1 MEPVLNIQ
9 PLNRRWIAVTLDPRL
24 FPLHIV
30 FFAAHELLTEL
41 VIRIQ
46 GDPEKQLSVRL
57 TPRRTDMPVDYSALL
72 FQQKLIEVSLKEN
85 RWHQKADIREY
96 LLASAIAYDR
106 RTLDTGP
113 NLINEQKD
121 KLLEVL
127 TYQINT
133 TEGNHINLSIGIGRN
148 KFDFV
153 RLKLFQISNRLKQLC
168 YFFPIRLENGYILC
182 SSYPKNGADMSIFEK
197 RMSQELNNLDL
208 EIGNVY

>member
-1 MEPVLNIQ
+1 MDHVLNIQ
-9 PLNRRWIAVTLDPRL
+9 PLNRKWVTVTLDPQL

-30 FFAAHELLTEL
+30 LFTAHELLTEL
-41 VIRIQ
+41 AIRIQ
-46 GDPEKQLSVRL
+46 GDPENQLQVSITSRH
-57 TPRRTDMPVDYSALL
+57 TDMPLDYWELI

-96 LLASAIAYDR
+96 LIASAISYDR

-133 TEGNHINLSIGIGRN
+133 TEDDHINLSIGMGRN
-148 KFDFV
+148 KLDFV

-182 SSYPKNGADMSIFEK
+182 SSYPKNGADMSIFKK
-197 RMSQELNNLDL
+197 RMSQELSNLDL